1 MALFDLMI
9 DGTGGLVFLLAAA
22 AAVLFFFFW
31 SFLPRWGLLGLVRSS
46 FPRSP
51 IRLYH

>member
-1 MALFDLMI
+1 L
-9 DGTGGLVFLLAAA
+9 
-22 AAVLFFFFW
+22 
-31 SFLPRWGLLGLVRSS
+31 FLPRWALLGLVRSS